1 LSGKGFAIQTDLN
14 FARFST
20 INIILLATIAAS
32 EEIPQGPFILL
43 EHVIC
48 YGVLFAVFVFSF

>member
-1 LSGKGFAIQTDLN
+1 
-14 FARFST
+14 
-20 INIILLATIAAS
+20 LLATIAAS

-48 YGVLFAVFVFSF
+48 YGVLFAVFVFNF